1 MLNCIK
7 SMIKEK
13 NDFLEAAAIIFED
26 GSGTNLDDVIV
37 LGEEG
42 PAEIPLEG
50 PTPIVEG
57 DDDDE
62 SKDGKKDDD
71 DDHDDDHDEPN
82 KDDGDIMSQPIDDEP
97 IDSSPVVDPGD
108 DVLDTD
114 IDSVDDNPSVL
125 GSDLPEPIG
134 AQTGEPINPDDDILN
149 VEIDLGSN
157 TVKDILPVPPANA
170 AEALGDGADT
180 QRVDSGF
187 GNDEGITEATKENEK
202 NLKKEIIFKNLLD
215 LPKELQSAATKVYNK
230 LMEIIND
237 LIFDEDD
244 FKTFKKFFPELKKN
258 FKFDISSPKS
268 FVKVLP
274 NGEYT
279 GYITITCS
287 DVGDFRGNLSKMLY
301 KIAPNEEKIH
311 KELNV
316 TPGDL
321 WKKMVLRASKEVN
334 RIVKDQF
341 DFIDDFGVDTEH
353 LDNFG
358 MNLKDSYVKKTFFSE
373 ESEET
378 TKKNNVKPVKESA
391 NFWDSFFNPP
401 DTSYTEAITLGGEPA
416 PAAAPAAEPEPTEEA
431 PPVDDPTAVTD
442 PAEAPAAESDVTSAV
457 RDKVSEA
464 ETEVPVGGNGDGKE
478 ALLKKLGTLT
488 KGLEDAKKAVMDT
501 IQ

>member
-71 DDHDDDHDEPN
+71 DDHDDDHDESN
-82 KDDGDIMSQPIDDEP
+82 KDDGDIMSQPIDDES
-97 IDSSPVVDPGD
+97 IDSSPVVDQGD

-187 GNDEGITEATKENEK
+187 GNDGGMTESGKNEK
-202 NLKKEIIFKNLLD
+202 AEEDEKAKDKTKKD
-215 LPKELQSAATKVYNK
+215 TK
-230 LMEIIND
+230 
-237 LIFDEDD
+237 DED
-244 FKTFKKFFPELKKN
+244 
-258 FKFDISSPKS
+258 
-268 FVKVLP
+268 
-274 NGEYT
+274 
-279 GYITITCS
+279 
-287 DVGDFRGNLSKMLY
+287 
-301 KIAPNEEKIH
+301 
-311 KELNV
+311 
-316 TPGDL
+316 
-321 WKKMVLRASKEVN
+321 
-334 RIVKDQF
+334 
-341 DFIDDFGVDTEH
+341 
-353 LDNFG
+353 
-358 MNLKDSYVKKTFFSE
+358 
-373 ESEET
+373 
-378 TKKNNVKPVKESA
+378 VKPVKESA